1 MEKKKKFSKSA
12 KKGLT
17 SAFLYG
23 IMFTEQN
30 ERGIQTMTNNDYIN
44 ATASIFD
51 FYTEEDW
58 NEFFMACEL
67 DDVLDSIVREYG
79 HEAHIT
85 IKAFEKAEKGATAEE
100 LKSFIKYYEE
110 A

>member
-1 MEKKKKFSKSA
+1 MELWQGDMMDMDMDAREVMELSA
-12 KKGLT
+12 
-17 SAFLYG
+17 ADQ
-23 IMFTEQN
+23 M
-30 ERGIQTMTNNDYIN
+30 
-44 ATASIFD
+44 
-51 FYTEEDW
+51 TEEDW
-58 NEFFMACEL
+58 DEFFMGCEL
-67 DDVLDSIVREYG
+67 DEVLDSIVREYG